1 VSDIFNNP
9 PAEKKVLAGLLIDDI
24 VLDQTINNLE
34 FIDFNTDRHRYMFD
48 IIKRFYRKYYKRLDR
63 SILDSWLTKN
73 DPTNKTDIL
82 LLYGELHSLGCDKY
96 IKFYVDVLKDCTSKR
111 KLYDVYK
118 EIGVGLENDDDPN
131 EIASSIAQ
139 QILTTSTM
147 ASIVERTSVFD
158 DPEGRTRQYIDRE
171 LHPEKYQ
178 GVLYRIKEIDELTGG
193 MYAGQ
198 LYLVIGRTGAGKS
211 RMLFNI
217 GCNVAKAGKKVMYCT
232 IEMDAKILQN
242 MWESR
247 EAKIPLTSIM
257 RTQLVGRER
266 RKYMAFLQHQKKVQH
281 PLYLVDIPQGCTT
294 GIIESEVLAF
304 EKLHGQ
310 TPDLV
315 LIDYANLIRPM
326 SKYKDRAE
334 MYDHVFRELKE
345 SSRAHKTVYYT
356 AAQMNRESLKAS
368 KQGTEHIAFSDASS
382 YHCDSIFRIFADEKD
397 EVNHEAHFE
406 VIKGRYHQGSCIDLY
421 WKRDINWIG
430 SWSGLVKSLKE
441 SKDASQNVSGSA
453 ATTPA
458 GVPDSGR
465 SSDETDTIDY

>member
-1 VSDIFNNP
+1 MVEFNNTT
-9 PAEKKVLAGLLIDDI
+9 AEKRVLAGLLTDST
-24 VLDQTINNLE
+24 VLDQMINNLE
-34 FIDFNTDRHRYMFD
+34 LTDFNTDRHRYMFD
-48 IIKRFYRKYYKRLDR
+48 IIKRFYRKYYKQLDR
-63 SILDSWLTKN
+63 NILDAWLTKN
-73 DPTNKTDIL
+73 DTANKTDIL

-96 IKFYVDVLKDCTSKR
+96 IRFHVDELKDCTAKR

-118 EIGVGLENDDDPN
+118 EIGIGLENDTDPN

-139 QILTTSTM
+139 QILTSSTS
-147 ASIVERTSVFD
+147 SIVERTSVFD
-158 DPEGRTRQYIDRE
+158 APDERIRQYIDRE
-171 LHPEKYQ
+171 QFPEKYQ
-178 GVLYRIKEIDELTGG
+178 GVSYGIKEIDELTGG
-193 MYAGQ
+193 MFASQ
-198 LYLVIGRTGAGKS
+198 LYLIIGRTGAGKS
-211 RMLFNI
+211 RMLFNL

-247 EAKIPLTSIM
+247 EAKIPLTEIM
-257 RTQLVGRER
+257 RTQLTGYNR

-315 LIDYANLIRPM
+315 LIDYANLIRPI

-356 AAQMNRESLKAS
+356 AAQMNRESLKAT

-397 EVNHEAHFE
+397 EVNHEVHFE
-406 VIKGRYHQGSCIDLY
+406 VIKGRYHQGSCINLY

-430 SWSGLVKSLKE
+430 SWSGLVKPLTG
-441 SKDASQNVSGSA
+441 SKDESQNISGSA
-453 ATTPA
+453 ANSPTA
-458 GVPDSGR
+458 DVPDSGR
-465 SSDETDTIDY
+465 NSDETDTIDY

>member
-1 VSDIFNNP
+1 MVDIFNNP
-9 PAEKKVLAGLLIDDI
+9 TAEKRVLASLLIDDI
-24 VLDQTINNLE
+24 VLDQIINNLE

-48 IIKRFYRKYYKRLDR
+48 IIGRFYRKYYKRLER
-63 SILDSWLTKN
+63 NILDAWLTKN
-73 DPTNKTDIL
+73 DAANKTDIL

-96 IKFYVDVLKDCTSKR
+96 TRFYVDALKDCTAKR

-118 EIGVGLENDDDPN
+118 EIGTGLENDADPT

-139 QILTTSTM
+139 QILTTSTS
-147 ASIVERTSVFD
+147 SIVERTSVFA
-158 DPEGRTRQYIDRE
+158 DPDERIRHYIDRE
-171 LHPEKYQ
+171 QHPEKYQ
-178 GVLYRIKEIDELTGG
+178 GIQYSIKEIDELTGG
-193 MYAGQ
+193 MFAGQ
-198 LYLVIGRTGAGKS
+198 LYLIIGRTGSGKS
-211 RMLFNI
+211 RSLFNI

-247 EAKIPLTSIM
+247 EAKIPLTEIM
-257 RTQLVGRER
+257 RTQLTGYNR

-345 SSRAHKTVYYT
+345 GSRAHKTVYYT
-356 AAQMNRESLKAS
+356 AAQMNRESLKAP
-368 KQGTEHIAFSDASS
+368 KQGTEHIAFSDATS

-406 VIKGRYHQGSCIDLY
+406 VIKGRYHQGACVDLY

-430 SWSGLVKSLKE
+430 SWSGLVKPLKE
-441 SKDASQNVSGSA
+441 SKDESQDVSGSV
-453 ATTPA
+453 ATISE
-458 GVPDSGR
+458 GVSNSGR
-465 SSDETDTIDY
+465 SSDETDTLDY

>member
-1 VSDIFNNP
+1 MADIFNNP
-9 PAEKKVLAGLLIDDI
+9 IAEKKVLAGLLTDDV
-24 VLDQTINNLE
+24 VLDQIINNIEL
-34 FIDFNTDRHRYMFD
+34 IDFNVDRHRYMFD
-48 IIKRFYRKYYKRLDR
+48 IIGRFYHKYYKRLER
-63 SILDSWLTKN
+63 NILDAWLTKN
-73 DPTNKTDIL
+73 DTENKTDIL

-96 IKFYVDVLKDCTSKR
+96 TRFYVDELKECSAKR

-118 EIGVGLENDDDPN
+118 RIGDGLENDVDPN
-131 EIASSIAQ
+131 EIATNIAQ
-139 QILTTSTM
+139 QILTASTT
-147 ASIVERTSVFD
+147 SIVERTSVFD
-158 DPEGRTRQYIDRE
+158 TPDERIFNYIDRE
-171 LHPEKYQ
+171 EHPKKYK
-178 GVLYRIKEIDELTGG
+178 GVQYGINEIDELTGG
-193 MYAGQ
+193 MFPGQ

-217 GCNVAKAGKKVMYCT
+217 GCNVAKMGKKVMYCT
-232 IEMDAKILQN
+232 IEMDAAILQN

-247 EAKIPLTSIM
+247 EAKIPLTDIM
-257 RTQLVGRER
+257 RTQLTGYNR

-281 PLYLVDIPQGCTT
+281 PLYIVDIPQGCTT

-310 TPDLV
+310 MPDLV

-345 SSRAHKTVYYT
+345 GARAHRTVYYT
-356 AAQMNRESLKAS
+356 AAQMNRESLKAA
-368 KQGTEHIAFSDASS
+368 KQGTEHIAFSDAAS

-397 EVNHEAHFE
+397 EVNHEVHFE
-406 VIKGRYHQGSCIDLY
+406 VIKGRYHQGSCIGLC

-430 SWSGLVKSLKE
+430 SWSGLVKPLKE

-453 ATTPA
+453 ATSTD
-458 GVPDSGR
+458 VPNSGR
-465 SSDETDTIDY
+465 NSDETDTLDY